1 MIGEFRNKKYAE
13 PLKIAVMALAN
24 VSCKTLKALKIY
36 MEQRDTTKFSKL
48 SREDYNT
55 YRTLLFA
62 ANTNL
67 IAIGQYY
74 TEETTQ
80 FVQSLSD
87 QLSEAK
93 SIWEVDKI
101 QDKINTLFLEQK
113 IN

>member
-1 MIGEFRNKKYAE
+1 MIGEFKDTKYAE

-24 VSCKTLKALKIY
+24 VCCETLKALKIY
-36 MEQRDTTKFSKL
+36 MEQRDTTEFSKL
-48 SREDYNT
+48 SREDYDM

-67 IAIGQYY
+67 TAIGQYY
-74 TEETTQ
+74 TEETIQ
-80 FVQSLSD
+80 LVQTLSD

-113 IN
+113 LN